1 MNIRDRDRRRSG
13 SSDLVTALT
22 FPLRTTKGKL
32 VAYLAWKLIDLAVQ
46 EVREADPTVGVPN
59 STMIKA
65 TKAHKGGADDGRA

>member
-1 MNIRDRDRRRSG
+1 
-13 SSDLVTALT
+13 
-22 FPLRTTKGKL
+22 